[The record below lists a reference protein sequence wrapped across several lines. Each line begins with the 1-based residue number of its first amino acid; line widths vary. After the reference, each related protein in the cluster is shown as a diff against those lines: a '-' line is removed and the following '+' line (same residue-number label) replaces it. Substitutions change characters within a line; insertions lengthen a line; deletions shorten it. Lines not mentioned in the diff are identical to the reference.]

1 MALFLGHGGA
11 AFAAAH
17 ATKTTEKGLVK
28 QAADGD
34 QESSFKALK
43 IATCQAFLKNQ
54 GKAQ

>member
-34 QESSFKALK
+34 QESSFQALK
-43 IATCQAFLKNQ
+43 IATC
-54 GKAQ
+54 